1 MSFACGELPV
11 QSLVISSLAQQ
22 FLREAGLQMP
32 EDPATAARLERQLV
46 DGLAAARATWPNL
59 DVPVAQFLAYV
70 AARLP
75 GADAEPDVG
84 SRLESLH
91 IAELYLAC
99 ACADSDPRGLE
110 LFERRYLDVV
120 DAALATMKTG
130 GEAVQ
135 EVKPIVR
142 RLLLVAD
149 DSPPL
154 ITDYDGRGDLR
165 DWVRVT
171 ATRAALRLLR
181 SSRREVP
188 LDIDALER
196 ALPPGADAQLE
207 YIKTVYQGEFRA
219 AFQAAVDRLSER
231 ERNVLAH
238 QFVDCLTL
246 EQIGALHHV
255 HPGTVARWLGAARAR
270 LLRGTR
276 TALRSRLGVQV
287 AELDGIM
294 RLVESRLDVTLSPL
308 LRSSADPE

>member
-1 MSFACGELPV
+1 V
-11 QSLVISSLAQQ
+11 TSSLAQ
-22 FLREAGLQMP
+22 LLIREAGLEMP
-32 EDPATAARLERQLV
+32 EDPAAVARLERQLV
-46 DGLAAARATWPNL
+46 DGLAAARAAWPTL
-59 DVPVAQFLAYV
+59 DVPVAQFLACV

-75 GADAEPDVG
+75 GDLDPDVG
-84 SRLESLH
+84 SRLERMHLTD
-91 IAELYLAC
+91 LYLAC
-99 ACADSDPRGLE
+99 ACADGDPRGLE

-135 EVKPIVR
+135 EVKQIVR

-154 ITDYDGRGDLR
+154 ITEYGGQDDLR
-165 DWVRVT
+165 GWVRES
-171 ATRAALRLLR
+171 AARAALRLLR
-181 SSRREVP
+181 GNRREVP

-219 AFQAAVDRLSER
+219 AFRVALDRLSER
-231 ERNVLAH
+231 ERNVLAQ
-238 QFVDCLTL
+238 QFGDRLTL
-246 EQIGALHHV
+246 DQIAAHHHV
-255 HPGTVARWLGAARAR
+255 HRGTVARWLGAARAR

-294 RLVESRLDVTLSPL
+294 RLIESRLDVTLSPL